1 MSDPFDAFEANLNQ
15 EQQQTE
21 NLNGGFEAD
30 PAAAFLA
37 REEEEMARIEQTGSF
52 GDFDSFAP
60 STNSVPAQNLDAF
73 GDANAFDGTTSQPAV
88 DPFEAEST
96 SATSNVSLQLISI
109 CNIKFFSSIFHFYLT
124 FQTSKNE
131 LN

>member
-15 EQQQTE
+15 EPQQHTE
-21 NLNGGFEAD
+21 TLNGGFEAD

-60 STNSVPAQNLDAF
+60 SGSSAPVQNLDAF
-73 GDANAFDGTTSQPAV
+73 GNTDAFSSTTSQTAV
-88 DPFEAEST
+88 DPFAAEST
-96 SATSNVSLQLISI
+96 SATSNVSAPFIHI
-109 CNIKFFSSIFHFYLT
+109 CMI
-124 FQTSKNE
+124 
-131 LN
+131 

>member
-15 EQQQTE
+15 EQQQQQAE
-21 NLNGGFEAD
+21 SLNGGFEAD

-60 STNSVPAQNLDAF
+60 SASSIPAQNLDAF
-73 GDANAFDGTTSQPAV
+73 GDAFGGATSQPAV
-88 DPFEAEST
+88 DPFQAEST
-96 SATSNVSLQLISI
+96 SATSNVSLPFTSI
-109 CNIKFFSSIFHFYLT
+109 CTI
-124 FQTSKNE
+124 
-131 LN
+131 